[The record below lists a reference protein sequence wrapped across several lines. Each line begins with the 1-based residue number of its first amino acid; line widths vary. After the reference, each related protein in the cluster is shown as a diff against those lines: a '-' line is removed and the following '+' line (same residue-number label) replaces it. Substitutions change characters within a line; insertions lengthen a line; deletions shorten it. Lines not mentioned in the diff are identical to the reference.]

1 MTDSNTPRSSIQS
14 GAAQE
19 PVVVVLGG
27 SAGTVSVLE
36 DILNGFEESEGVALV
51 VTVHQPEAHESALDD
66 VLERMTSLPVRPLDG
81 SASLQGGAVYVV
93 PPAHVVDLDDSHGDR
108 LVAAV
113 PDDEQTKRAPI
124 DRIFRNLSTLRE
136 RLAAVV
142 LSGTGADG
150 AVGIRSV
157 KEHGGLVIAQD
168 PDEAEHAGM
177 PSSAIRTDMVD
188 FVLPASEIGPQ
199 VARHR
204 CILQKV
210 DPYDEV
216 EDGNEET
223 LQKIF
228 TQVRARTGHD
238 FSQYKRSTML
248 RRIGRR
254 MQVNQCTSLD
264 AYLAFLR
271 QSNEEARS
279 LLKDLLITVTNFF
292 RDPEAFEALGEQV
305 IPNLFEDKTHDDQV
319 RAWVAGCATGE
330 EAYSVAML
338 LIEHAETRN
347 VVPDVQVFATDLDED
362 ALSVAR
368 EGRYPESIEGDVSKK
383 RLKRFFS
390 KEGSDY
396 VVSRQL
402 REHVIFAPVSTS
414 HRIFQRVT
422 DSSGGQYVPSLPFR
436 APQIDV
442 PVSRQEGRKQLK
454 DTLKSP
460 FDRHANLMETAAPP
474 SIVVDADFQMVH
486 LSESAGRYLQHPG
499 GAPSRDVVDH
509 VRPELQSDLY
519 TALQRAFSHGTRR
532 ESKNL
537 TLNLRASCTCLLCC
551 VYC

>member
-1 MTDSNTPRSSIQS
+1 M
-14 GAAQE
+14 
-19 PVVVVLGG
+19 L
-27 SAGTVSVLE
+27 
-36 DILNGFEESEGVALV
+36 
-51 VTVHQPEAHESALDD
+51 
-66 VLERMTSLPVRPLDG
+66 
-81 SASLQGGAVYVV
+81 
-93 PPAHVVDLDDSHGDR
+93 
-108 LVAAV
+108 
-113 PDDEQTKRAPI
+113 
-124 DRIFRNLSTLRE
+124 FR
-136 RLAAVV
+136 
-142 LSGTGADG
+142 
-150 AVGIRSV
+150 
-157 KEHGGLVIAQD
+157 
-168 PDEAEHAGM
+168 
-177 PSSAIRTDMVD
+177 
-188 FVLPASEIGPQ
+188 
-199 VARHR
+199 
-204 CILQKV
+204 
-210 DPYDEV
+210 Y
-216 EDGNEET
+216 
-223 LQKIF
+223 
-228 TQVRARTGHD
+228 
-238 FSQYKRSTML
+238 
-248 RRIGRR
+248 
-254 MQVNQCTSLD
+254 
-264 AYLAFLR
+264 
-271 QSNEEARS
+271 
-279 LLKDLLITVTNFF
+279 
-292 RDPEAFEALGEQV
+292 
-305 IPNLFEDKTHDDQV
+305 
-319 RAWVAGCATGE
+319 
-330 EAYSVAML
+330 
-338 LIEHAETRN
+338 
-347 VVPDVQVFATDLDED
+347 
-362 ALSVAR
+362 
-368 EGRYPESIEGDVSKK
+368 VSKK